1 MSSQKKVAATI
12 RSILE
17 SWLKWTKSKL
27 LCFSSEAERGG
38 GHEVNGPRLKGA
50 ATIRSILESWLSG
63 RKRLT
68 ANEVGVYSPSRVRI
82 PHSPPIFT
90 FCEIVRNCLGAKRLG
105 MVFFRNFEGIFE
117 IQNQSAVGNA

>member
-17 SWLKWTKSKL
+17 SWLEWTKSKL

-38 GHEVNGPRLKGA
+38 GHETNCPRLKGA
-50 ATIRSILESWLSG
+50 ATIRSILESWLIG

-90 FCEIVRNCLGAKRLG
+90 FCEIVRNYAHLNNPLP
-105 MVFFRNFEGIFE
+105 MLIPDTLVDIF
-117 IQNQSAVGNA
+117 